1 MKRTDAVFLHLR
13 CEKTHNNFT
22 ARCDLGADDS
32 WVVAYGLKGIV
43 NDNNRNLKRTI
54 DIYKKKVRRGP
65 QYKCPYCGN
74 LGYVKCNSCHGLT
87 CWNGKDTH
95 IKCQFCHEN
104 LRIEGNISSL
114 KGNVGDGQ

>member
-13 CEKTHNNFT
+13 CEKTHDNFI

-32 WVVAYGLKGIV
+32 WVVAYGLK
-43 NDNNRNLKRTI
+43 DTLDDKSSLKRTI
-54 DIYKKKVRRGP
+54 DIYKKKVRIGP

-74 LGYVKCNSCHGLT
+74 LGYVKCNYCNGLT
-87 CWNGKDTH
+87 CYNGKDKQS
-95 IKCQFCHEN
+95 KCQFCHKT
-104 LRIEGNISSL
+104 LIIGGNISSL